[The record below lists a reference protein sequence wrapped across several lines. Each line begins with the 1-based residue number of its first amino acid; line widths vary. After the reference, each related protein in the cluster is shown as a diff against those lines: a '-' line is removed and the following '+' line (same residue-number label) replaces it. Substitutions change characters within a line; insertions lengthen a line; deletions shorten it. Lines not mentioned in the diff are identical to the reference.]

1 MVRRCGSL
9 SVWLHDECLFT
20 KNNKVDYLV
29 LIFGLCNTFNS
40 SVWAEETSRRPP
52 RLCVGHFFV
61 CFTSEQVNLPLVR
74 FTEFIKNLIGKLSL
88 HYINKLYN
96 LEPLCSLVSALKY
109 SHLHIFACVNVRRT
123 QRAGLSG
130 RSRYMFYETQI
141 KKQAARDVNEAFW
154 SFQSVGRRITCRAR
168 E

>member
-1 MVRRCGSL
+1 MVRRRGCF

-20 KNNKVDYLV
+20 KNNKVYYLV
-29 LIFGLCNTFNS
+29 LVFGLCNTFNS

-52 RLCVGHFFV
+52 QLRVGHFFFV

-74 FTEFIKNLIGKLSL
+74 FTEFMKNLIGKLSL

-109 SHLHIFACVNVRRT
+109 SHLHIFACVNVRRV

-130 RSRYMFYETQI
+130 RKPIHVLWNTNQKTSCTWCKRGFLVISRVSGGE
-141 KKQAARDVNEAFW
+141 
-154 SFQSVGRRITCRAR
+154 
-168 E
+168 